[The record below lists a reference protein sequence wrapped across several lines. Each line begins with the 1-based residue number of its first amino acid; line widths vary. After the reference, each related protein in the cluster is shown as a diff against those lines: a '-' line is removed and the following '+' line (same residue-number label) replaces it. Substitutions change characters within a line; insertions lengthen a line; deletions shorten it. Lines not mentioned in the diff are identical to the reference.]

1 MAPQLLEDIGAAPGC
16 RSRRASHCPH
26 NAAPGAAASGAP
38 FSGAST
44 PKRDTWGALTTNR
57 LPPPSPAL
65 LKVLPSGCTAWLLL
79 AHPILHALHGDAG
92 GPSALWVMVGDVHG
106 AVHTEWGWGIHQM
119 QSAEWC
125 KSITPP
131 RETSLGHSLWSSCL
145 WFPAAIPSFSL
156 SLVSPSSRSPPA
168 QRRCS
173 PSLLHPSVRSRLPFT
188 GRIIRNL
195 ILISPAQLIV
205 CGRFDCKSTQRC
217 RITTSLL
224 LDIAFAISAIDC
236 AALFSH
242 LPAPGG

>member
-1 MAPQLLEDIGAAPGC
+1 MLHLREDGGYLRALQQPHALLLYEDAPTGSPGIGVGAMAPQLLEDIGAAPGC

-131 RETSLGHSLWSSCL
+131 
-145 WFPAAIPSFSL
+145 
-156 SLVSPSSRSPPA
+156 
-168 QRRCS
+168 
-173 PSLLHPSVRSRLPFT
+173 
-188 GRIIRNL
+188 
-195 ILISPAQLIV
+195 
-205 CGRFDCKSTQRC
+205 
-217 RITTSLL
+217 
-224 LDIAFAISAIDC
+224 
-236 AALFSH
+236 
-242 LPAPGG
+242 